1 MSLAPRLW
9 LACRVRKGEIVS
21 ISRFESEV
29 NPSMSKLFHYT
40 CLFTLIAAGVSA
52 QVAPAPIVETSGM
65 VGLAFGETARL
76 NVLNPGA
83 SVPATAAACSAAV
96 SFIDAGGNV
105 LKSTTLTI
113 APGTSMS
120 FDLRS
125 DADLDLTV
133 AERREIRATLTI
145 PPVPSSTSSTPAAG
159 GCIYVKTLE
168 VFENASLRTLVVLGH
183 FRDVTAPATT
193 EAP

>member
-1 MSLAPRLW
+1 
-9 LACRVRKGEIVS
+9 
-21 ISRFESEV
+21 
-29 NPSMSKLFHYT
+29 MSKLFHYT

-52 QVAPAPIVETSGM
+52 QVVPAPTAETSGM

-83 SVPATAAACSAAV
+83 PAPATAVACSAAV
-96 SFIDAGGNV
+96 SFIDGGGNV

-125 DADLDLTV
+125 GTDLDLTI
-133 AERREIRATLTI
+133 AERREVRATLTI
-145 PPVPSSTSSTPAAG
+145 PPLPPSTSSTPAVG

-168 VFENASLRTLVVLGH
+168 VFDNASLRTLVVLGH
-183 FRDVTAPATT
+183 FRDVTVPATT

>member
-1 MSLAPRLW
+1 
-9 LACRVRKGEIVS
+9 
-21 ISRFESEV
+21 
-29 NPSMSKLFHYT
+29 MSKLFHYT

-52 QVAPAPIVETSGM
+52 QVVPAPTVETSGM

-76 NVLNPGA
+76 NVLNPGVA
-83 SVPATAAACSAAV
+83 VPAAAVACSAAV

-125 DADLDLTV
+125 DADLDLTIV
-133 AERREIRATLTI
+133 ERREVRATLTI
-145 PPVPSSTSSTPAAG
+145 PPLPPATPSRPAVG

-168 VFENASLRTLVVLGH
+168 VFDNASLRTLVVLGH
-183 FRDVTAPATT
+183 FRDVTVPATT